1 MYISYEK
8 LFKLLIDKHLKKTDL
23 IPLCSISSRTL
34 TKLSKNENVNTETLI
49 RICEALGCELS
60 DIAEIKNEESANT
73 LYEEFKKQKSHISSD
88 EYTKTYSFEYKKRK
102 VVLIK
107 TKKKANK
114 YTVIHCKGSSVTWEQ
129 ITQISIHT
137 SESEYFSIDLSKKRE
152 ADTVYILL
160 ISGTPNHFK
169 GLDEGI
175 FVSAHREAREK
186 DSVYVMSEAR
196 LKVFDI

>member
-8 LFKLLIDKHLKKTDL
+8 LFKLLIEKHLKKTDL
-23 IPLCSISSRTL
+23 IDLCSISSRTL
-34 TKLSKNENVNTETLI
+34 TKLSKNENVNTETLV

-60 DIAEIKNEESANT
+60 DIAELKNEETCNT
-73 LYEEFKKQKSHISSD
+73 LYEEFKYQKNPVESD
-88 EYTKTYSFEYKKRK
+88 DYCKRYSFKHKNKKI
-102 VVLIK
+102 VLIK
-107 TKKKANK
+107 TKKRANK

-137 SESEYFSIDLSKKRE
+137 AESEYFSIDLSDRRDQ
-152 ADTVYILL
+152 DTVYILV

-175 FVSAHREAREK
+175 FVSANRKADFK
-186 DSVYVMSEAR
+186 DSIYVMSETR
-196 LKVFDI
+196 FKVFEI